1 MGFSA
6 EEFPGRSS
14 SILKRQ
20 CSFKTLN
27 PCERKFLRLSCQS
40 CTQNTAVSHSWQ
52 REALTSA
59 RSLRGQGNRTCLS
72 VQGEDW
78 NGARAE
84 VRVLVGIMGEAR
96 CRPSRAHTHD
106 VKLLLHQGT
115 NFRHPI
121 PLQLNG
127 KSNGTQLNCDCHTTA
142 PRGKTFC
149 DRKRNFRL
157 IPASE
162 REPCGKLH

>member
-1 MGFSA
+1 MNGNSSA
-6 EEFPGRSS
+6 CRARVAHK
-14 SILKRQ
+14 IQ
-20 CSFKTLN
+20 Q
-27 PCERKFLRLSCQS
+27 FL
-40 CTQNTAVSHSWQ
+40 TAGKGKLLQVLGVSW
-52 REALTSA
+52 
-59 RSLRGQGNRTCLS
+59 GQGNRTCLS
-72 VQGEDW
+72 VQGKDW

-96 CRPSRAHTHD
+96 CRPSRAHTYG
-106 VKLLLHQGT
+106 VELLLHQGA
-115 NFRHPI
+115 NSRHPI

-149 DRKRNFRL
+149 DGKRNFRL

-162 REPCGKLH
+162 REPCGKLR